1 MDDTNALERQRA
13 RAIAEEYRDRSY
25 EVIEEPSPEQLPAF
39 LSGYRPDLLL
49 RKGDE
54 SILVEVKT
62 RATLAKDP
70 HVRELAELLQ
80 KEPGWRFELV
90 VIPEGGKLSVPEGAR
105 PFAREDVIQSAVMAE
120 SLLDEGFSEA
130 GLLLAWS
137 ALEAAV
143 RILTEDERVL
153 LDRHDPHYVVNQAL
167 ADGVISRDEYNLLTN
182 AMKYRNALVHGFT
195 ITDFDSTL
203 VKDLIGTIKRLL
215 QFA

>member
-1 MDDTNALERQRA
+1 MDETNALERQRA
-13 RAIAEEYRDRSY
+13 RAIAEEYRGRSY

-39 LSGYRPDLLL
+39 LSGYQPDLLL

-62 RATLAKDP
+62 RSSLAKDP
-70 HVRELAELLQ
+70 QVRDLAELLQ
-80 KEPGWRFELV
+80 REPGWSFELV
-90 VIPEGGKLSVPEGAR
+90 VVPEGEKLSVPEGAR
-105 PFAREDVIQSAVMAE
+105 PFAREDVIQSAVTAE
-120 SLLDEGFSEA
+120 RLLDEGFPEA

-143 RILTEDERVL
+143 RMLTEEEGIL
-153 LDRHDPHYVVNQAL
+153 LDRQDPLYVVNQAL

-203 VKDLIGTIKRLL
+203 VEDLISTTKRLL